1 MSFGVEGFMG
11 RVDVE
16 IGSSFF
22 GLGVSGGEGCG
33 RRGDVAWIEFIRSR
47 AEALGGEDRAL
58 ILMYLEG
65 RGSVG
70 QIAEVSGVSESTIR
84 RKVGLIMG
92 RLVGGLY
99 MACLR
104 GRCQFSRLEMAIA
117 RDYLAR
123 RLSQKAIASSRGVS
137 IYRVRKA
144 LDKVERMVTA
154 ANENKA

>member
-1 MSFGVEGFMG
+1 MG
-11 RVDVE
+11 RVGVE
-16 IGSSFF
+16 VGSSFF
-22 GLGVSGGEGCG
+22 GLEGSGGEVGG
-33 RRGDVAWIEFIRSR
+33 RRGDVAWIEFLKAR
-47 AEALGGEDRAL
+47 AEVLGGEDRAL

-70 QIAEVSGVSESTIR
+70 QIAELFGVNESSIR
-84 RKVGLIMG
+84 RKVGVIMG

-99 MACLR
+99 MTCLR
-104 GRCQFSRLEMAIA
+104 GRLQLSRLEMAIA

-144 LDKVERMVTA
+144 IGKVERMVTA